1 MIIIINIYQIIFVLK
16 IYHIYKMLFLL
27 ILKLI
32 LFLIFMI
39 IKFNF
44 KMLYVIQEILIKDK
58 EQEDVIISECN
69 FDKGIISCNL
79 KIIKKIKYYACYDN
93 REIK

>member
-79 KIIKKIKYYACYDN
+79 KIIKKIKLCLL
-93 REIK
+93 